1 MWPARSQC
9 EVFPVCRISLVW
21 LQAAGFQLVK
31 YPFCSERSGRL
42 LQGVKIYT
50 LLFWKEWATPLRRKT
65 YIYFVLKGVSDSFK
79 NEKLGVFHY
88 FSFWKEW
95 HLFYIFRIIFVSYF
109 YKSLSFLSREKLFH
123 FIILLTI
130 YYITHIVS
138 PTRVYKWILYLSPPE
153 EVILS
158 ESTVN

>member
-79 NEKLGVFHY
+79 NEKLGFFHY

-95 HLFYIFRIIFVSYF
+95 HLFYIFASFLFHIFTNLF
-109 YKSLSFLSREKLFH
+109 RFCREKSFSILLSFSQSN
-123 FIILLTI
+123 
-130 YYITHIVS
+130 YITHIVS
-138 PTRVYKWILYLSPPE
+138 PTRVYKWIS
-153 EVILS
+153 
-158 ESTVN
+158 